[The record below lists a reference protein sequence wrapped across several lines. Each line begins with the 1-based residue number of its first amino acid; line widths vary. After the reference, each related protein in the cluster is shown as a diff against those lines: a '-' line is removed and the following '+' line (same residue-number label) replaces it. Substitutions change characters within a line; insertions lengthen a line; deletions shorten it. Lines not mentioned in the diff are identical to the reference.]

1 MWNHPNAF
9 TSTYVLNARDGHSI
23 TVADMLE
30 AISHAIQFIKA
41 YFDVNQEKYK
51 SALEMLKLCQLRFMN
66 RQPRKP
72 NKREWHFLIDV
83 IHEMEDMR
91 ARNDADKK
99 ENERI
104 ALALDLL
111 IDISLDE

>member
-1 MWNHPNAF
+1 MWNLPKFF
-9 TSTYVLNARDGHSI
+9 TSTYVLDIRNGYPV

-30 AISHAIQFIKA
+30 AISHAIQFIKGH
-41 YFDVNQEKYK
+41 FDVNQEKYK
-51 SALEMLKLCQLRFMN
+51 SALEVLKLYQLRFMN
-66 RQPRKP
+66 RQIRKP
-72 NKREWHFLIDV
+72 NKRKWHFLVDV

-91 ARNDADKK
+91 ARNDADRK

-111 IDISLDE
+111 IDKSPYE